1 MVVGLVI
8 ASRGLWAQ
16 SGDDTPSH
24 QEVSEVAASTAG
36 STYIPV
42 DSWIYPAA
50 TRLYAMGYLPTL
62 YLGLRPWTRA
72 SLAHMLELSR
82 TELSAEGAPEEAVE
96 IAARLRRELAPEL
109 TDAKAASFGVESV
122 SARVRGIQGP
132 ILDDSYHLGQTIVND
147 YGRPNQTGFNA
158 LTGFS
163 TRGTAGRFSL
173 YLRGEYQHAPSAA
186 GYTPAV
192 AATLAA
198 IDNAPDV
205 PQDTIPAGPIA
216 ASDNLPAGEAGAED
230 VRTERGRV
238 GAGDAEDRG
247 GSARAAADGEAA
259 VELRLE
265 GDVRRGGLIA
275 DAGIERRG
283 VARDPHGEN
292 ALLVQAS
299 HHNAVG
305 GVIGRRHAAHGAG
318 AGGSASV
325 MSEALKPLTAELKV
339 MVSVIGAVV
348 PAGGPEIAIVGAMD
362 ER

>member
-82 TELSAEGAPEEAVE
+82 TELSAEGAPDEAVE

-216 ASDNLPAGEAGAED
+216 ASDNLRVVEANASVHLASHEISFGKSDAWMGPAQGASMGWSNNAENIYTF
-230 VRTERGRV
+230 RINRV
-238 GAGDAEDRG
+238 EPLYIPGFV
-247 GSARAAADGEAA
+247 AADGACFGTTFLWA
-259 VELRLE
+259 V
-265 GDVRRGGLIA
+265 
-275 DAGIERRG
+275 
-283 VARDPHGEN
+283 
-292 ALLVQAS
+292 
-299 HHNAVG
+299 
-305 GVIGRRHAAHGAG
+305 
-318 AGGSASV
+318 
-325 MSEALKPLTAELKV
+325 
-339 MVSVIGAVV
+339 
-348 PAGGPEIAIVGAMD
+348 
-362 ER
+362 